1 MNIKQK
7 LIEFIPPRI
16 ISLIEPFYY
25 NLQLV
30 YSKCRWILFGKKLP
44 YKDIPIVINNYN
56 RLEYVEKLIKSL
68 QSRGY
73 NNIHILDND
82 STSMPADT
90 VYVYIY
96 SPDYTRGEDDEII
109 NEDELDNVR
118 GKINEC
124 VTAYDG
130 EEGGEC
136 EFYIINVLAKENAD
150 YLANNVSFLTSNG
163 IPTTNPVI
171 ITISNTNNGIAVVE
185 SYDANDEVGEFVNY
199 LHEKVLGKV
208 AYTHE

>member
-1 MNIKQK
+1 MARFQEKEKVFSKHPK
-7 LIEFIPPRI
+7 LEKALFW
-16 ISLIEPFYY
+16 SLIAVFAAIAVA
-25 NLQLV
+25 L
-30 YSKCRWILFGKKLP
+30 
-44 YKDIPIVINNYN
+44 IVIIVLMIIGPKDDENEEVTYDETYETAE
-56 RLEYVEKLIKSL
+56 LITFEKLAE
-68 QSRGY
+68 
-73 NNIHILDND
+73 ILDND

-150 YLANNVSFLTSNG
+150 YLANNASFLTSNG

>member
-1 MNIKQK
+1 MARFQEKEKVLSKHPK
-7 LIEFIPPRI
+7 LEKALFW
-16 ISLIEPFYY
+16 SLIAVFAAIAVA
-25 NLQLV
+25 L
-30 YSKCRWILFGKKLP
+30 
-44 YKDIPIVINNYN
+44 IVIIVLMIIGPKDDENEEVTYDETYETAE
-56 RLEYVEKLIKSL
+56 LITFEKLAE
-68 QSRGY
+68 
-73 NNIHILDND
+73 ILDND

-150 YLANNVSFLTSNG
+150 YLANNASFLTSNG

>member
-1 MNIKQK
+1 MARFQEKEKVFSKHPK
-7 LIEFIPPRI
+7 LEKALFW
-16 ISLIEPFYY
+16 SLIAVFAAIAVA
-25 NLQLV
+25 L
-30 YSKCRWILFGKKLP
+30 
-44 YKDIPIVINNYN
+44 IVIIVLMIIGPKDDENEEVTYDETYETAE
-56 RLEYVEKLIKSL
+56 LITFEKLAE
-68 QSRGY
+68 
-73 NNIHILDND
+73 ILDND

-136 EFYIINVLAKENAD
+136 EFYIINVLAKENAN
-150 YLANNVSFLTSNG
+150 YLANNASFLTSNG